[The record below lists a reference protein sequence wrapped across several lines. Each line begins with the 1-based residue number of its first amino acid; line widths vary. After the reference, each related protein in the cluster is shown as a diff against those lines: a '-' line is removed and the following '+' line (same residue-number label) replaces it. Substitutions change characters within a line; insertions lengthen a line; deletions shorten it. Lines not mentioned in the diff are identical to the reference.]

1 MLRTAKSAAPS
12 SLFGIRSR
20 AWWVLV
26 MLWALMTLGVV
37 VFERHN
43 LDHIRT
49 ALRARAETAGQQY
62 TDTVA
67 ARLHAQFIELQF
79 VAVTLLPSN
88 GNGPPT
94 PSPQTVR
101 ALRSFMGLHPS
112 LYAFNIQSADGQTI
126 VWSTQHQKSKP
137 ITGAAGFTSLKSNAN
152 FLLGSPRYAARV
164 GTYAITMRY
173 RVRAPDGPVR
183 YFVGTPYKLNQ
194 LLAYPNVFHEPWHMT
209 VSDHRT
215 GRALAHWHRGLLDF
229 RINRAERLSAGVRLP
244 VGDTPLM
251 VDVQWPRGYAW
262 RQWVSGGR
270 NRWLIEALM
279 LDGFAGVIALA
290 WIGQRR
296 MARQRAALEWA
307 ARIDPLTGL
316 ANAAGFVHRL
326 QQLTLPPTEALS
338 VHCVLV
344 LDLYDFTAFN
354 QRLGRDAG
362 DMVLCQLADRMQ
374 ALPDIEM
381 VARLKADAF
390 GLLWCDIQPAD
401 MRAKIE
407 QALLTL
413 ETPFTVPDGSEML
426 TASIGCAL
434 MPIDADDPEAA
445 LALAEGAIFD
455 SASQAVQKASQ
466 DIDPYGPRAIDVLT
480 WAASALADETD
491 QLVLEF
497 FNIFLNNPD
506 NTSIF
511 YSLPS
516 DEFDHLKRQQARY
529 LRHVVSTDLTREAHA
544 RAARRSGAVYA
555 YLGVEPHALVTAA
568 GWFQQKL
575 STLAQRLPGRLA
587 EKQLL
592 EQVFAMR
599 IERDLMMQTQGAQ
612 ALQNEIQSEID
623 SLIPKLMGSLN
634 WFEAL
639 DKLMDSLRLW
649 PMLHSAA
656 VLKQDPKGGWFCKVS
671 LQAQAC
677 TTPGLPADHPVV
689 RALMLGERVSVP
701 TLSSADR
708 ARLYETDSAVRS
720 LAAIPLK
727 DGNDHT
733 LSVLVLRGRLP
744 NQFDTVWMR
753 IALDGLQQALAVV
766 RHYITTDVLNPVVTQ
781 EQRAIYRQH
790 LFDGGLRMYMQPLLC
805 LRERTC
811 TKVEALARL
820 QLPDGTILSPGMFL
834 PLLGELEL
842 NHLFIDGLDLG
853 LRALKEWEAKGLCLN
868 LSINLP
874 PHTLIEP
881 DCLQWITQAL
891 QLHDVAPGRLTLELL
906 ETSGSKEADYERA
919 IFALHELG
927 VKLAMDDLGSG
938 YSSLQRLQRLPFDF
952 IKIDQGLVRNLHHD
966 PDRGVAMVGGIVR
979 LARALKLGIVVEG
992 VETDGLME
1000 LSALLGADLIQGF
1013 SVAKPMPAED
1023 LPRWLARNGKRS
1035 VATQSP
1041 TSLLGVLGSHWL
1053 WVQERGDALSPDL
1066 AHAHLHS
1073 IMAPYIAEHGLAGTV
1088 IDHAYAALH
1097 QAMLDGGS
1105 ESDGYRAAKEVFLTA
1120 LQRELQRAE
1129 SGVSATTTLPASVAA

>member
-1 MLRTAKSAAPS
+1 MVRTASSAAPS
-12 SLFGIRSR
+12 SPLGIGSR
-20 AWWVLV
+20 GWWLLAL
-26 MLWALMTLGVV
+26 LWALMALGVV

-49 ALRARAETAGQQY
+49 SLQARAETAGQQY

-94 PSPQTVR
+94 PSPKTVR
-101 ALRSFMGLHPS
+101 ALRSFMQLHPS
-112 LYAFNIQSADGQTI
+112 LYAFNIQSSDGQRI
-126 VWSTQHQKSKP
+126 VWSTQRQKSKP
-137 ITGAAGFTSLKSNAN
+137 ITGAGGFTPLKSDAN

-173 RVRAPDGPVR
+173 RVQAPDGYTR

-194 LLAYPNVFHEPWHMT
+194 LLAYPNVFHEPWHIT
-209 VSDHRT
+209 VTDRRM
-215 GRALAHWHRGLLDF
+215 GRALGRWHTGLLHF
-229 RINRAERLSAGVRLP
+229 QIARAERLSAGVRLP
-244 VGDTPLM
+244 VGDTPLL

-262 RQWVSGGR
+262 RQWVRGGR
-270 NRWLIEALM
+270 NRWLVEALM

-296 MARQRAALEWA
+296 LAHQRAAFEQA

-316 ANAAGFVHRL
+316 ANAHGFVHRL
-326 QQLTLPPTEALS
+326 QLLDLPKAEALTA
-338 VHCVLV
+338 HCVLV
-344 LDLYDFTAFN
+344 LDLYDFTVFN
-354 QRLGRDAG
+354 QRHGRDGG
-362 DMVLCQLADRMQ
+362 DLVLRQLAGRVQ
-374 ALPDIEM
+374 ALPGIDM
-381 VARLKADAF
+381 AARLKADAF
-390 GLLWCDIQPAD
+390 GLLWRDIQPSE

-413 ETPFTVPDGSEML
+413 QAPFTVRDETAFL

-434 MPIDADDPEAA
+434 MPIDTRDPEAA

-466 DIDPYGPRAIDVLT
+466 DIDPYGARAIDVLT
-480 WAASALADETD
+480 WAASALTREADELAFD
-491 QLVLEF
+491 F
-497 FNIFLNNPD
+497 FDIFANDTHNHD
-506 NTSIF
+506 IF
-511 YSLPS
+511 ALLPPQEL
-516 DEFDHLKRQQARY
+516 DRFKRQQSRY
-529 LRHVVSTDLTREAHA
+529 LRQLVSTDLTSEAHA
-544 RAARRSGAVYA
+544 RAARHVGALLA
-555 YLGVEPHALVTAA
+555 YLGVESHTLVSAA
-568 GWFQQKL
+568 SWFQQKL
-575 STLAQRLPGRLA
+575 STHAQRLPGRLA

-612 ALQNEIQSEID
+612 SLQNKIQSEID

-634 WFEAL
+634 WFDAL
-639 DKLMDSLRLW
+639 DKLMESLRRW

-656 VLKQDPKGGWFCKVS
+656 VLKQDTRGGWFCKVS

-677 TTPGLPADHPVV
+677 TAPSLPADHPVV
-689 RALMLGERVSVP
+689 QALMQGERVSLP
-701 TLSSADR
+701 TLSPERR
-708 ARLYETDSAVRS
+708 AQVYETDRAVRS

-733 LSVLVLRGRLP
+733 VSVLVLRGRLP

-753 IALDGLQQALAVV
+753 IVLDGLQQALAIV
-766 RHYITTDVLNPVVTQ
+766 RHYSTTDVLNTVVTQ
-781 EQRAIYRQH
+781 EQRAVYRQH
-790 LFDGGLRMYMQPLLC
+790 LFDGGLRMYMQPILC
-805 LRERTC
+805 LHEGTC

-820 QLPDGTILSPGMFL
+820 QLPDGTIISPGMFL

-842 NHLFIDGLDLG
+842 NHLFIDGPDLG
-853 LRALKEWEAKGLCLN
+853 LRALKEWEAKGMDLD

-891 QLHDVAPGRLTLELL
+891 QLHDVAPRRLTLELL
-906 ETSGSKEADYERA
+906 ETRGSKEADYERA
-919 IFALHELG
+919 IFALHEFG
-927 VKLAMDDLGSG
+927 VQLAMDDLGSG

-952 IKIDQGLVRNLHHD
+952 IKIDQGLVRNLHRD
-966 PDRGVAMVGGIVR
+966 PDRGVAMIGGIVR
-979 LARALKLGIVVEG
+979 LGRALKLRIVVEG

-1000 LSALLGADLIQGF
+1000 LSAMLGADLIQGYGI
-1013 SVAKPMPAED
+1013 AKPMPAED
-1023 LPRWLARNGKRS
+1023 VPSWLARHGRRS
-1035 VATQSP
+1035 VVTQSP

-1053 WVQERGDALSPDL
+1053 WVQERGDSLSPDR
-1066 AHAHLHS
+1066 AHAHLHR
-1073 IMAPYIAEHGLAGTV
+1073 IVARYIVEHGLEGTM
-1088 IDHAYAALH
+1088 IDHAYTVLH
-1097 QAMLDGGS
+1097 QAMLDGGLD
-1105 ESDGYRAAKEVFLTA
+1105 SDGYQAAQEAFLAA
-1120 LQRELQRAE
+1120 LQRDLEGAE
-1129 SGVSATTTLPASVAA
+1129 NGVSMTTRLPASVAA